1 MWTLIYLAPDRSTA
15 ERIREKMESEGFWVR
30 VRPSH
35 HVAGQYE
42 VLVPRGELK
51 EAQEVLRSIL

>member
-1 MWTLIYLAPDRSTA
+1 MWTVIYLAPDQSTA

-30 VRPSH
+30 IRPSH
-35 HVAGQYE
+35 YVADQFE
-42 VLVPRGELK
+42 VLVPSGELE